1 MFTHTISF
9 ITNKESHETSWYDEQ
24 NYNKMILNFTI
35 ETTLKDTSTTDEMN
49 VIINNAISNRILKCC
64 KTTIV
69 SLEKICQ
76 NIESTYRP
84 LP

>member
-9 ITNKESHETSWYDEQ
+9 ITNKETHETSWYDEQ

-35 ETTLKDTSTTDEMN
+35 EATLKDTSTTDEMN
-49 VIINNAISNRILKCC
+49 VIINDAISNRILKCC
-64 KTTIV
+64 ITIV

-84 LP
+84 PP